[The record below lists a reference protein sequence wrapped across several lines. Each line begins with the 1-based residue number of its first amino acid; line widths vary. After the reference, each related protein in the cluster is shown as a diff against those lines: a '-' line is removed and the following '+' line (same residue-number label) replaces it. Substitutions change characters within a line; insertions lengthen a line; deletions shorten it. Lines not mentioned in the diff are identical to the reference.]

1 MTASSTCAK
10 VVSKPR
16 PSRLTTHG
24 AKADTVAVIVA
35 GGIGERFGYPDGKQF
50 ISVCGLPLMSWS
62 ILAFDHAPSVAH
74 IVIACSDEKRA
85 AVQEGVVAKLVLH
98 KPVHFATSGA
108 TRQESVYNAL
118 QVVPAGYD
126 FVSVHDAVRPLI
138 EVETIEQV
146 IGTVRKSP
154 KIAGAILAH
163 RATDTLKRVDGATI
177 VDTPDRS
184 TFWAAQTPQ
193 VFKTRTLLEAHEVAR
208 QEGYQGTDDSSLV
221 ERLGLTVLCVES
233 QRENVKVTYPS
244 DLAIVEATLSRRLV
258 EGATGSGAVE

>member
-1 MTASSTCAK
+1 MAASSTCAK

-16 PSRLTTHG
+16 PSRLSTQWS
-24 AKADTVAVIVA
+24 KSRYRLPSLWPVALA
-35 GGIGERFGYPDGKQF
+35 SALGILMASSLV
-50 ISVCGLPLMSWS
+50 SVCGLPLMSWS

-74 IVIACSDEKRA
+74 IVIACSDEKRT
-85 AVQEGVVAKLVLH
+85 AVQEGVLGKLVLH

-138 EVETIEQV
+138 EVETIEQ
-146 IGTVRKSP
+146 GHWYSSQSHLRLREQ
-154 KIAGAILAH
+154 ILAH

-184 TFWAAQTPQ
+184 TFW
-193 VFKTRTLLEAHEVAR
+193 LLR
-208 QEGYQGTDDSSLV
+208 PL
-221 ERLGLTVLCVES
+221 RC
-233 QRENVKVTYPS
+233 
-244 DLAIVEATLSRRLV
+244 SRHVHFLKP
-258 EGATGSGAVE
+258 TK

>member
-1 MTASSTCAK
+1 
-10 VVSKPR
+10 
-16 PSRLTTHG
+16 
-24 AKADTVAVIVA
+24 
-35 GGIGERFGYPDGKQF
+35 
-50 ISVCGLPLMSWS
+50 
-62 ILAFDHAPSVAH
+62 
-74 IVIACSDEKRA
+74 
-85 AVQEGVVAKLVLH
+85 
-98 KPVHFATSGA
+98 
-108 TRQESVYNAL
+108 
-118 QVVPAGYD
+118 VPAGYD
-126 FVSVHDAVRPLI
+126 FVSVHDGVRPLI

>member
-1 MTASSTCAK
+1 
-10 VVSKPR
+10 
-16 PSRLTTHG
+16 
-24 AKADTVAVIVA
+24 
-35 GGIGERFGYPDGKQF
+35 
-50 ISVCGLPLMSWS
+50 MSWS

-85 AVQEGVVAKLVLH
+85 AVQEGVVGKLVLH

-146 IGTVRKSP
+146 IGT
-154 KIAGAILAH
+154 
-163 RATDTLKRVDGATI
+163 
-177 VDTPDRS
+177 
-184 TFWAAQTPQ
+184 
-193 VFKTRTLLEAHEVAR
+193 
-208 QEGYQGTDDSSLV
+208 DDSSLV